1 MKTGT
6 AVIPARYQSTRFPG
20 KPLALILGKPMIQR
34 IYEGVSQAKLIDRT
48 IIATDDDRVLRAA
61 SEFGAEAVMTSAQHH
76 SGTERVAEVAKGLK
90 SPLII
95 NVQGD
100 EPLVTGKMI
109 DQLVE
114 ALQDEAIPMASLM
127 ARIYDLNLIHEAHIV
142 KVVSDKEG
150 CALYFSRTPLPY
162 QASDFFY
169 QHIGIY
175 GYKKEFLLQFARMQ
189 PTRLE
194 KQEKLEQLRVLEN
207 GGKIKMIE
215 IPSPTLSVDTP
226 QDIIRV
232 EEFLKKNKNE

>member
-1 MKTGT
+1 M
-6 AVIPARYQSTRFPG
+6 
-20 KPLALILGKPMIQR
+20 ALILGKPMIQR